1 MEDLKQESQTQEV
14 MSMPRIGDQ
23 APDFEAVTTTGNMKM
38 SEFAPE
44 KWIVMFSHPAD
55 FTPVCTTEMSGFAER
70 KSEFEALNTELL
82 GLSIDSI
89 HSHIGWVDS
98 VKQNTGVYMD
108 FPIIA
113 DIDMKVSK
121 LYGMLQPNESET
133 TAVRAVF
140 FIDPS
145 KKIRLIMYYPLN
157 VGRNMD
163 EILRCLEALQFSDEN
178 GAACPLD
185 WKKGDKG
192 IVSSP
197 KTLKDYEARLK
208 DDSVEKTTWYLAKKQ
223 F

>member
-1 MEDLKQESQTQEV
+1 MEENLNV
-14 MSMPRIGDQ
+14 IPRIGDQ
-23 APDFEAVTTTGNMKM
+23 APDFTAVTTKGTIKF
-38 SEFAPE
+38 SDYAKD
-44 KWIVMFSHPAD
+44 KWIVLFSHPAD

-70 KSEFEALNTELL
+70 KGEFDALNTELM

-89 HSHIGWVDS
+89 HAHLAWVNN
-98 VKQNTGVYMD
+98 VRKNTGVYFD

-133 TAVRAVF
+133 AAVRAVF

-163 EILRCLEALQFSDEN
+163 EILRVLEGLQISDANKVAL
-178 GAACPLD
+178 PLN
-185 WKKGDKG
+185 WTKGDRV
-192 IVSSP
+192 IVPPPSNLEEMQERIDGDYAE
-197 KTLKDYEARLK
+197 KVDFYLVKKDL
-208 DDSVEKTTWYLAKKQ
+208 
-223 F
+223 

>member
-1 MEDLKQESQTQEV
+1 METLMEQQTP
-14 MSMPRIGDQ
+14 MPRIGDQ
-23 APDFEAVTTTGNMKM
+23 APDFEAVTTTGKMKF
-38 SEFAPE
+38 SEFAKE
-44 KWIVMFSHPAD
+44 QWIVMFSHPAD

-70 KSEFEALNTELL
+70 QPEFEAMNTALI

-89 HSHIGWVDS
+89 HSHLAWVNN
-98 VKQNTGVYMD
+98 VREKTGVYFR

-133 TAVRAVF
+133 AAVRAVF

-163 EILRCLEALQFSDEN
+163 EIVRALQALQFSDEHKV
-178 GAACPLD
+178 AMPLD
-185 WKKGDKG
+185 WKPGDKV
-192 IVSSP
+192 IVPPP
-197 KTLKDYEARLK
+197 KTLEEMDARIA
-208 DDSVEKTTWYLAKKQ
+208 DTSCEKIDFYLAKKSI
-223 F
+223 